1 MNKKIINFWFLAG
14 LTLLAPTPAQTQPA
28 RPGTADHQRKSDQLS
43 AAVPP
48 LTESTAARGQEVI
61 EHVDRTL
68 AFPSGGT
75 LQLHNFS
82 GDVHITGTSG
92 KDLVIHAVR
101 RAERER
107 LDHIELDIQASSSTV
122 MIDANKRDPAWK
134 EHNNNNVVETY
145 FDIKVPAGAKLEV
158 DAFSSNLDIKGVS
171 GAERLKTFSGNIAVD
186 AAAAGTTPRLVA
198 ETFSGGIRVRLADSV
213 KGDVNFESFSGS
225 FDTDLPLT
233 PRSAGH
239 KRGSSALTA
248 PGGDRPLT
256 FTTWSGQVH
265 VTK

>member
-1 MNKKIINFWFLAG
+1 MNKKIINFWFLAS
-14 LTLLAPTPAQTQPA
+14 LTLLPPIPAQTQPA

-48 LTESTAARGQEVI
+48 LAESTVARGQEVI

-107 LDHIELDIQASSSTV
+107 LDHIGLDIQTSSSTV
-122 MIDANKRDPAWK
+122 TIDANKRDPAWK
-134 EHNNNNVVETY
+134 EHNNNVVETA

-213 KGDVNFESFSGS
+213 KGNVNFESFSGS

-233 PRSAGH
+233 PHSAGH
-239 KRGSSALTA
+239 KRVSSALTD

-256 FTTWSGQVH
+256 FTAWSGQVH

>member
-1 MNKKIINFWFLAG
+1 MNNLKFAIRQLLKNPGFIVVAVLALG
-14 LTLLAPTPAQTQPA
+14 ASTVACAQEET
-28 RPGTADHQRKSDQLS
+28 
-43 AAVPP
+43 
-48 LTESTAARGQEVI
+48 

-213 KGDVNFESFSGS
+213 KGDVNFETFSGS
-225 FDTDLPLT
+225 FDTDLPIT
-233 PRSAGH
+233 PHSAGH
-239 KRGSSALTA
+239 KRVSNALTD